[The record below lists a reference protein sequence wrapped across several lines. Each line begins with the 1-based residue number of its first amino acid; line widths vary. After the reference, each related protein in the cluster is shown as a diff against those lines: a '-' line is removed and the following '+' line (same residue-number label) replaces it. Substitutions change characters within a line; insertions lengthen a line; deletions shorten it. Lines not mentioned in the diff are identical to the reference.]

1 MVGQGAAVGVP
12 VGVLS
17 PLQDELLALEVV
29 VLVAHPAGGRGG
41 SHTGVRVQGSPAVN
55 MTHAHMSGYRYIVV

>member
-17 PLQDELLALEVV
+17 PLQDELLALEVM
-29 VLVAHPAGGRGG
+29 VLEAHPA
-41 SHTGVRVQGSPAVN
+41 
-55 MTHAHMSGYRYIVV
+55 AHRERWRRDESESW